1 MLPLQRAWVPSL
13 VGELSFH
20 KFQGLAKKRKMVF
33 PQDWMRQKGKWDI
46 DIKDR
51 VNNGRGMWVG
61 SEGRQTEI
69 LRRDRDGKR

>member
-1 MLPLQRAWVPSL
+1 
-13 VGELSFH
+13 
-20 KFQGLAKKRKMVF
+20 
-33 PQDWMRQKGKWDI
+33 MRQKGKRDI